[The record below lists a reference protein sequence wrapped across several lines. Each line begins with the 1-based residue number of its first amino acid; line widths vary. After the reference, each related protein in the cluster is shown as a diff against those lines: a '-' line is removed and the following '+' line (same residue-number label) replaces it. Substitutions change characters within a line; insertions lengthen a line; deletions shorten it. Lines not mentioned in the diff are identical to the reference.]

1 MVNNIFERKNHTI
14 FLAFLSINYLFPVLI
29 FGNITLFY
37 HDTLDSE
44 IVYNSVLGKI
54 LGGNFD
60 AIKIFLNNQ
69 IQTEYLRRLLQPFSY
84 FYFFF
89 FYRSCVLDYRYSC

>member
-1 MVNNIFERKNHTI
+1 MIYNFLKKSNHTI
-14 FLAFLSINYLFPVLI
+14 FLSFLSINYIFPLLI

-60 AIKIFLNNQ
+60 SIKIFLNNQ
-69 IQTEYLRRLLQPFSY
+69 IQVEYLRRLLQPFSY

-89 FYRSCVLDYRYSC
+89 LPK

>member
-1 MVNNIFERKNHTI
+1 MIYNFLKKSNHTI
-14 FLAFLSINYLFPVLI
+14 FLSFLSINYIFPLLI

-60 AIKIFLNNQ
+60 SIK
-69 IQTEYLRRLLQPFSY
+69 
-84 FYFFF
+84 FF
-89 FYRSCVLDYRYSC
+89 